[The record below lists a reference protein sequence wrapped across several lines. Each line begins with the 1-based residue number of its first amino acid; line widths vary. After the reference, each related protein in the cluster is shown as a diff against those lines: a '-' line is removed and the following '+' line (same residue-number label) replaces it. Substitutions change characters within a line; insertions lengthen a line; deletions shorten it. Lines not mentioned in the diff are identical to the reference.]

1 MVDFGGFDTRYFNA
15 MDREYIGNELV
26 KGPVNSAHTGHNCDH
41 HHDTNDVNV
50 KAGDLGM
57 SFGLGPV
64 PNMPA
69 ILGKLRA
76 GSKQVELG
84 FMGMGKGSGQGHTAG
99 MYGKKQR
106 QALRESAAANRLD
119 FTTHTSVGV
128 FGLAGQDRGGNFS
141 REQKITSLQEIK
153 RAIEFASDVGLG
165 GPVVVHTGEFN
176 RPFSE
181 TDWNEKGK
189 WKGKFESFPGDEKR
203 SQFFVVDKRS
213 GQSLAPVTKG
223 KTVTKAKYMRY
234 NNERGGD
241 IWEEHKGKEYVDEK
255 GQVVKEGSYIDY
267 LGNKVEKT
275 NAVPIYDKDTG
286 RFETEQVGWSQL
298 KEEAETLTKE
308 AKEFFRKN
316 KNAPESVWDN
326 SIWRRFK
333 DALNEKEI
341 EVLPEEAFV
350 ITTLQTNAADARG
363 FAMQYL
369 DRFERTQEE
378 IKQLKEGVKKAQ
390 EDGNSDAVKSLKEQ
404 INDRGDALK
413 RIRDVAS
420 SGFTRAAETEETIKH
435 VESARRYALEES
447 YDSYGRAGVYALRKS
462 EELEKK
468 NQLKRPIMV
477 AMENLFPESYG
488 AHPEEIMKIL
498 RGSRGAMAKMLIK
511 DRGWSEEKA
520 MKKAQ
525 DHISITLDVGHLN
538 MWRKYWKQDPK
549 KSVEQ
554 NDKDY
559 NVWMVDMVKKMSK
572 ENMVG
577 HVHLDDNYG
586 YNDVHLAPGEGNAPI
601 VEMVKAIKENTPGGY
616 KGDLI
621 VEPGA
626 DFTTDT
632 GGFQSVM
639 KAWKLFGSPISGAM
653 SASSMQ
659 KERTWGS
666 IQYSHFGQN
675 APPNFTFQPYS
686 PSEDWTLW
694 SGVPFE

>member
-1 MVDFGGFDTRYFNA
+1 MVEFGGFDTRYFNA
-15 MDREYIGNELV
+15 MDREYIGNESV
-26 KGPVNSAHTGHNCDH
+26 SAPTSSAHTGHNCDH

-50 KAGDLGM
+50 KVGDLGE

-69 ILGKLRA
+69 VFGKLRA

-106 QALRESAAANRLD
+106 QALRESAAANRID

-141 REQKITSLQEIK
+141 REAKITSLQEIK
-153 RAIEFASDVGLG
+153 RAIEFAADVGRG
-165 GPVVVHTGEFN
+165 GPVVVHTGEFT

-181 TDWNEKGK
+181 SKWNDEGK
-189 WKGKFESFPGDEKR
+189 WKGKFESFPGEEER
-203 SQFFVVDKRS
+203 SKFFVVDKRS
-213 GQSLAPVTKG
+213 GDSLAPVTKG
-223 KTVTKAKYMRY
+223 KTVTKSKWMQYTS
-234 NNERGGD
+234 ERSGD
-241 IWEEHKGKEYVDEK
+241 SWSEHKGKEYVDNK
-255 GQVVKEGSYIDY
+255 GQVVKEKDYIDY

-275 NAVPIYDKDTG
+275 DRVPIYNDVKG
-286 RFETEQVGWSQL
+286 QFETEQIGWSDL
-298 KEEAETLTKE
+298 KTEASNLTEEAR
-308 AKEFFRKN
+308 EFFRKN
-316 KNAPESVWDN
+316 KHASEEFWKESKWN
-326 SIWRRFK
+326 RFK
-333 DALNEKEI
+333 DALSEKEI

-350 ITTLQTNAADARG
+350 ITTLETQAADARG

-369 DRFERTQEE
+369 DRFEGTRNEV
-378 IKQLKEGVKKAQ
+378 KQLKEAFKKEKNEGNDAAAAQ
-390 EDGNSDAVKSLKEQ
+390 IQNQ
-404 INDRGDALK
+404 INQHGEQMK
-413 RIRDVAS
+413 RIRDIAS

-435 VESARRYALEES
+435 IESARRYALDES
-447 YDSYGRAGVYALRKS
+447 YDSYARAGIYALRKS
-462 EELEKK
+462 EELEKAG
-468 NQLKRPIMV
+468 QLKRPIMV

-498 RGSRGAMAKMLIK
+498 RGSRSAMTRQLMQ
-511 DRGWSEEKA
+511 DRGWSEDKA

-525 DHISITLDVGHLN
+525 DHLSITLDVGHLN
-538 MWRKYWKQDPK
+538 MWRKYWKQDPNKSIK
-549 KSVEQ
+549 K
-554 NDKDY
+554 NDEEYDK
-559 NVWMVDMVKKMSK
+559 WMIDMVGKMAN

-601 VEMVKAIKENTPGGY
+601 VEMVKAIKNKTPGGY
-616 KGDLI
+616 KGNLV

-626 DFTTDT
+626 DFNTDS

-639 KAWKLFGSPISGAM
+639 KAWKLFGSPISGVA
-653 SASSMQ
+653 SASSMKQ
-659 KERTWGS
+659 ERTWGNV
-666 IQYSHFGQN
+666 QYNHFGQN
-675 APPNFTFQPYS
+675 APPYFTFGPYS